1 MLSRYL
7 LAGFG
12 LAAIVSASALPF
24 SAIAQVPSRPNV
36 STGAI
41 DPSPIP
47 AFWTCAGNCGT
58 DGADGVVPLSPTGNT
73 TYEWVSTS
81 GGVTGAGVLPAGAQG
96 SETDGST
103 LATPVFSATAGTA
116 LNFYF
121 NYVTSDGAGYAD
133 YAWAELYDSSNN
145 PVALLFTARTEE
157 SGSIIPGTAL
167 PSPAAT
173 LIPASVP
180 ILPGTG
186 TQCGSG
192 ECNSPAG
199 GPSWPELGGWT
210 GDCWAVGCG
219 YTGWVKATYT
229 IPKAGNYYLK
239 VGVINW
245 LDELYDSGLA
255 VDGVTLNGVPIT
267 LLSGTLD
274 VEYGTDAALTTWLG
288 LVSATDSTGKP
299 LDMKDAAQQLGYDH
313 FNWLQIDISDSQISA
328 CAANPTQA
336 GCSGL
341 FTITGTVPPIPTV
354 DPPEGGWAYQLCSGT
369 PAGCATSFPVQ
380 DFWPMYLDEYFAPV
394 DSIHYAP
401 NPGAPEYLQ
410 EFRAGNTL
418 KQMGAANQSP
428 GTALGFSFSDAP
440 TTAQNIKFVDALV
453 GVKGS
458 CNNLGSSNCSFA
470 IIPGTT
476 FQWTAANGAVTPN
489 VTPGGP
495 GSTAWLPIPWTGS
508 HAQVAKQ
515 LNDFPVNPTDLTG
528 LQLQG
533 SIISV
538 AQFLSLA
545 NLNTQ
550 SLAAMGGSVATVSA
564 SLVPDEAAA
573 LAAVEAG
580 GTLVPPNE
588 VATTASGLVYSRVTQ
603 MFSGTVTITN
613 TGAAA
618 ITGPLQV
625 LLTGLPATVTLA
637 NATGSFAGIPYL
649 TVPSSGLSPGQAVS
663 ATVQFKNPANAIIN
677 FVPSVYSGAFK

>member
-1 MLSRYL
+1 MLNRHL
-7 LAGFG
+7 LAGLSLVALFSG
-12 LAAIVSASALPF
+12 AAT
-24 SAIAQVPSRPNV
+24 AQAPRLNV
-36 STGAI
+36 SSGVI

-81 GGVTGAGVLPAGAQG
+81 GGVTGVGVLPTGAQG

-103 LATPVFSATAGTA
+103 LATPVFSATAGTT

-121 NYVTSDGAGYAD
+121 DYVTSDGAGYAD

-145 PVALLFTARTEE
+145 PVALLFTARTEA

-167 PSPAAT
+167 PAPAAT

-180 ILPGTG
+180 ILPGSG

-192 ECNSPAG
+192 GCNSPAG
-199 GPSWPELGGWT
+199 GPSWPELGGWS

-229 IPKAGNYYLK
+229 IPNAGNYYLK
-239 VGVINW
+239 VGVVNW
-245 LDELYDSGLA
+245 IDELYDSGLA

-274 VEYGTDAALTTWLG
+274 VEYGTDTGKTTWLG

-313 FNWLQIDISDSQISA
+313 FNWLQIDISDAGIAA

-336 GCSGL
+336 GCSDL
-341 FTITGTVPPIPTV
+341 LTMTGSLPPIPTV
-354 DPPEGGWAYQLCSGT
+354 DPPEGGWAYQICSGT
-369 PAGCATSFPVQ
+369 PTGCATSFPVQ
-380 DFWPMYLDEYFAPV
+380 DLWPPYLDEYFAPLDDV
-394 DSIHYAP
+394 HYAP
-401 NPGAPEYLQ
+401 NPAQPEYKQ
-410 EFRAGNTL
+410 EFRVGNTL
-418 KQMGAANQSP
+418 KQMGANKQAP
-428 GTALGFSFSDAP
+428 GTALGFSFSDLA
-440 TTAQNIKFVDALV
+440 TTSSNIVFVDALV
-453 GVKGS
+453 GVKGTCNVLTNGS
-458 CNNLGSSNCSFA
+458 CTFA

-476 FQWTAANGAVTPN
+476 FQWTAANGAITPN
-489 VTPGGP
+489 VNPGGP
-495 GSTAWLPIPWTGS
+495 GSTAWLTMPLAAP

-515 LNDFPVNPTDLTG
+515 LNDFPVGPTDLTG
-528 LQLQG
+528 AQLQN

-564 SLVPDEAAA
+564 SLIPNEAAA

-580 GTLVPPNE
+580 GTLVPPSD
-588 VATTASGLVYSRVTQ
+588 VTTTASGLAYSRVTQ
-603 MFSGTVTITN
+603 TFSGAVTITN
-613 TGAAA
+613 VGSTSV
-618 ITGPLQV
+618 TGPLQV
-625 LLTGLPATVTLA
+625 LLTGLPSTVTLV

-649 TVPSSGLSPGQAVS
+649 TVPTSGLAPGQAVT
-663 ATVQFKNPANAIIN
+663 AAVQLKNPANATIN
-677 FVPSVYSGAFK
+677 FVPSIYWGTFK